1 MKKDQTNFLEHVLM
15 QSECMNTPYYT
26 TDSLRRLIAT
36 LKVNGCTHIS
46 MYYCI
51 EQYGDFEIV
60 PILFEFFK
68 VESSHSPGEEYIPL
82 DTEYAKIILALFL
95 ADCGIQFK
103 HELLYYENK

>member
-1 MKKDQTNFLEHVLM
+1 MKKDQQTFLEHVLM
-15 QSECMNTPYYT
+15 QSGCTHTPYYT
-26 TDSLRRLIAT
+26 TDSLKRFIAT

-51 EQYGDFEIV
+51 EQHGDMKIV

-82 DTEYAKIILALFL
+82 DTEYAKIIIALFL
-95 ADCGIQFK
+95 ADCGIDFK
-103 HELLYYENK
+103 HELIVY